1 MKIYVTGLGVVS
13 GIGIGV
19 SENIEA
25 LKQGKHGIGKVTLFP
40 TALDVPVSEVK
51 RSNEELKQMLSLPL
65 QRTVSRTALLGMLA
79 AKEALE
85 DSGLDIQSKDQ
96 SSRDKQE
103 PQPQPDNQPPLR
115 IGFISATSV
124 GGMDLSEHF
133 YESFKQ
139 NHNHGRLREVISH
152 DCGASTEL
160 IASYLGINDFVTTI
174 STACSSAANA
184 IMLGARMIKF
194 GQLDA
199 AIVGGTDALCRFT
212 LNGFNSLMILDKEHC
227 RPFDRSRA
235 GLNLGEGAGYLVIQ
249 SEKSL
254 RRAPYCELSGY
265 ANTNEAYHQT
275 GSSPEGDGAFSSMSE
290 AIASGGIS
298 PEEIDYIN
306 VHGTGTPGNDASEGA
321 ALRRIFGEHV
331 PPFSS
336 VKAFIGHTLGASE
349 GIEAV
354 YSVLSVHKGM
364 IYPNLNFKE
373 AILETKTDE
382 SEITLTPE
390 GGLLSESGLIPE
402 TSFREGLPIRH
413 VLSNSFGFGGNDSS
427 LLFSATDEWKPST
440 NL

>member
-19 SENIEA
+19 SENMEA
-25 LKQGKHGIGKVTLFP
+25 LRQGKHGIGKVTLFP
-40 TALDVPVSEVK
+40 TVLDVPVSEVK
-51 RSNEELKQMLSLPL
+51 RSNEELKQLLSIPS
-65 QRTVSRTALLGMLA
+65 QQTISRTALLGMVA

-85 DSGLDIQSKDQ
+85 DSRLNLLVSRPSQQS
-96 SSRDKQE
+96 
-103 PQPQPDNQPPLR
+103 LR

-133 YESFKQ
+133 YESFKE
-139 NHNHGRLREVISH
+139 NPARGRLREVISH
-152 DCGASTEL
+152 DCGASTEQ
-160 IASYLGINDFVTTI
+160 IASYLGISDFITTI

-184 IMLGARMIKF
+184 IMLGARMIKH

-199 AIVGGTDALCRFT
+199 VIVGGTDALCRFT
-212 LNGFNSLMILDKEHC
+212 LNGFNSLMILDKAHC
-227 RPFDRSRA
+227 RPFDRSRT
-235 GLNLGEGAGYLVIQ
+235 GLNLGEGAGYLVLQ
-249 SEKSL
+249 PESSL
-254 RRAPYCELSGY
+254 QKTPYCELSGY

-275 GSSPEGDGAFSSMSE
+275 GSSPEGDGAFLSMSE
-290 AIASGGIS
+290 AIASSGIA

-306 VHGTGTPGNDASEGA
+306 VHGTGTPGNDASEGM
-321 ALRRIFGEHV
+321 ALRRIFGKHV

-354 YSVLSVHKGM
+354 YSVLSIYKGM
-364 IYPNLNFKE
+364 IYPNLNFTE
-373 AILETKTDE
+373 AMPETE
-382 SEITLTPE
+382 
-390 GGLLSESGLIPE
+390 LIPE
-402 TSFREGLPIRH
+402 TSFREGVSVRH

-427 LLFSATDEWKPST
+427 LLFSVTNSPQQT

>member
-25 LKQGKHGIGKVTLFP
+25 LKQGRHGIGKVTLFP
-40 TALDVPVSEVK
+40 TTLDVPVSEVK
-51 RSNEELKQMLSLPL
+51 RSNEELKQMLSIPP

-79 AKEALE
+79 AEEALK
-85 DSGLDIQSKDQ
+85 DSGLDIQLKS
-96 SSRDKQE
+96 
-103 PQPQPDNQPPLR
+103 PLR
-115 IGFISATSV
+115 IGLISATSV

-133 YESFKQ
+133 YESFRQ
-139 NHNHGRLREVISH
+139 NHHQGRLREVIAH

-160 IASYLGINDFVTTI
+160 IAAHLGIKDFVTTI

-235 GLNLGEGAGYLVIQ
+235 GLNLGEGAGFLVLQ

-254 RRAPYCELSGY
+254 QSGSTDKTLQRTPYCELTGY

-275 GSSPEGDGAFSSMSE
+275 GSSPEGDGAFSSMNE
-290 AIASGGIS
+290 AIISSGIS

-321 ALRRIFGEHV
+321 ALRRIFGDRV

-354 YSVLSVHKGM
+354 YSVLSIYKGM
-364 IYPNLNFKE
+364 IYPNMNFKE
-373 AILETKTDE
+373 AMPDT
-382 SEITLTPE
+382 
-390 GGLLSESGLIPE
+390 GLIPE

-427 LLFSATDEWKPST
+427 LLFSATNEVNQST

>member
-1 MKIYVTGLGVVS
+1 MKIYITGLGVVS

-25 LKQGKHGIGKVTLFP
+25 LRQGKHGIGKVTLFP

-51 RSNEELKQMLSLPL
+51 HSNEELKQLLGISP
-65 QRTVSRTALLGMLA
+65 QRTVSRTALLGMVA

-85 DSGLDIQSKDQ
+85 DAGLNQRTSQ
-96 SSRDKQE
+96 HMQ
-103 PQPQPDNQPPLR
+103 QPSQQDSQQTQQDSQPLR

-133 YESFKQ
+133 YESFKE
-139 NHNHGRLREVISH
+139 NPERGRLREVISH

-160 IASYLGINDFVTTI
+160 IASYLGINDFITTI

-184 IMLGARMIKF
+184 IMLGARMIKH
-194 GQLDA
+194 GLLDA
-199 AIVGGTDALCRFT
+199 IVVGGTDALCRFT
-212 LNGFNSLMILDKEHC
+212 LNGFNSLMILDKAHC
-227 RPFDRSRA
+227 RPFDRSRT
-235 GLNLGEGAGYLVIQ
+235 GLNLGEGAGYLVLQ
-249 SEKSL
+249 PESSL
-254 RRAPYCELSGY
+254 RRTPYCELSGY

-275 GSSPEGDGAFSSMSE
+275 GSSPEGDGAFLSMSE
-290 AIASGGIS
+290 AIASSGIS

-306 VHGTGTPGNDASEGA
+306 VHGTGTPGNDASEGM

-354 YSVLSVHKGM
+354 YSVLSLYKGM
-364 IYPNLNFKE
+364 TYPNLNFTD
-373 AILETKTDE
+373 AMPET
-382 SEITLTPE
+382 
-390 GGLLSESGLIPE
+390 GLIPE
-402 TSFREGLPIRH
+402 TTFREGIPVHH

-427 LLFSATDEWKPST
+427 LLFSATTIPQGT

>member
-25 LKQGKHGIGKVTLFP
+25 LRQGKHGIGKVTLFP

-51 RSNEELKQMLSLPL
+51 HSNEELKQLLGIPP
-65 QRTVSRTALLGMLA
+65 QRTVSRTALLGMVA

-85 DSGLDIQSKDQ
+85 DAGL
-96 SSRDKQE
+96 
-103 PQPQPDNQPPLR
+103 NQRTLQHAQQDSQPLR
-115 IGFISATSV
+115 IGFISVTSV

-133 YESFKQ
+133 YESFKE
-139 NHNHGRLREVISH
+139 NPERGRLREVISH

-160 IASYLGINDFVTTI
+160 IASHLGINDFITTI

-184 IMLGARMIKF
+184 IMLGARMIKH
-194 GQLDA
+194 GLLDA
-199 AIVGGTDALCRFT
+199 VVVGGTDALCRFT
-212 LNGFNSLMILDKEHC
+212 LNGFNSLMILDKAHC
-227 RPFDRSRA
+227 RPFDRSRT
-235 GLNLGEGAGYLVIQ
+235 GLNLGEGAGYLVLQ
-249 SEKSL
+249 PESSL
-254 RRAPYCELSGY
+254 RRTPYCELSGY

-275 GSSPEGDGAFSSMSE
+275 GSSPEGDGAFLSMSE
-290 AIASGGIS
+290 AIASSGIS

-306 VHGTGTPGNDASEGA
+306 VHGTGTPGNDASEGM
-321 ALRRIFGEHV
+321 ALQRIFGEHV

-354 YSVLSVHKGM
+354 YSVLSIYKGM
-364 IYPNLNFKE
+364 TYPNLNFTD
-373 AILETKTDE
+373 AMPET
-382 SEITLTPE
+382 
-390 GGLLSESGLIPE
+390 GLIPE
-402 TSFREGLPIRH
+402 TTFREGIPVRH
-413 VLSNSFGFGGNDSS
+413 VLSNSFGFGGTDSS
-427 LLFSATDEWKPST
+427 LLFSATNIPQGT

>member
-19 SENIEA
+19 SENMEA
-25 LKQGKHGIGKVTLFP
+25 LRQGKHGIGKVTLFP

-51 RSNEELKQMLSLPL
+51 RSNEELKQLLSIPS
-65 QRTVSRTALLGMLA
+65 QQTISRTALLGMVA

-85 DSGLDIQSKDQ
+85 DSRLNSLLSR
-96 SSRDKQE
+96 SSQ
-103 PQPQPDNQPPLR
+103 QPLR

-133 YESFKQ
+133 YESFKE
-139 NHNHGRLREVISH
+139 NPARGRLREVISH

-160 IASYLGINDFVTTI
+160 IASYLGISDFITTI

-184 IMLGARMIKF
+184 IMLGARMIKH

-199 AIVGGTDALCRFT
+199 VVVGGTDALCRFT
-212 LNGFNSLMILDKEHC
+212 LNGFNSLMILDKAHC
-227 RPFDRSRA
+227 RPFDRSRT
-235 GLNLGEGAGYLVIQ
+235 GLNLGEGAGYLVLQ
-249 SEKSL
+249 SESSL
-254 RRAPYCELSGY
+254 QRTPYCELSGY

-275 GSSPEGDGAFSSMSE
+275 GSSPEGDGAFLSMSE
-290 AIASGGIS
+290 AIASSGIA

-306 VHGTGTPGNDASEGA
+306 VHGTGTPGNDASEGM
-321 ALRRIFGEHV
+321 ALRRIFGKHV

-354 YSVLSVHKGM
+354 YSVLSIYKSM
-364 IYPNLNFKE
+364 IYPNLNFTD
-373 AILETKTDE
+373 AMPETE
-382 SEITLTPE
+382 
-390 GGLLSESGLIPE
+390 LIPE
-402 TSFREGLPIRH
+402 TSFREGVSVRH

-427 LLFSATDEWKPST
+427 LLFSVTNRPQQT

>member
-19 SENIEA
+19 SENMEA
-25 LKQGKHGIGKVTLFP
+25 LRQGKHGIGKVTLFP

-51 RSNEELKQMLSLPL
+51 RSNEELKQLLSIPS
-65 QRTVSRTALLGMLA
+65 QQTISRTALLGMVA

-85 DSGLDIQSKDQ
+85 DSRLNLLLSRQSQ
-96 SSRDKQE
+96 Q
-103 PQPQPDNQPPLR
+103 PLR

-133 YESFKQ
+133 YESFKE
-139 NHNHGRLREVISH
+139 NPARGRLREVISH
-152 DCGASTEL
+152 DCGASTEQ
-160 IASYLGINDFVTTI
+160 IASYLGISDFITTI

-184 IMLGARMIKF
+184 IMLGARMIKHE
-194 GQLDA
+194 QLDA
-199 AIVGGTDALCRFT
+199 VVVGGTDALCRFT
-212 LNGFNSLMILDKEHC
+212 LNGFNSLMILDKVHC
-227 RPFDRSRA
+227 RPFDRSRT
-235 GLNLGEGAGYLVIQ
+235 GLNLGEGAGYLVLQ
-249 SEKSL
+249 SESSL
-254 RRAPYCELSGY
+254 QRTPYCELSGY

-275 GSSPEGDGAFSSMSE
+275 GSSPEGDGPFLSMSE
-290 AIASGGIS
+290 AIASSGIA

-306 VHGTGTPGNDASEGA
+306 VHGTGTPGNDASEGM
-321 ALRRIFGEHV
+321 ALRRIFGKHV

-354 YSVLSVHKGM
+354 YSVLSIYKGM
-364 IYPNLNFKE
+364 IYPNLNFTE
-373 AILETKTDE
+373 VMPET
-382 SEITLTPE
+382 
-390 GGLLSESGLIPE
+390 GLIPE
-402 TSFREGLPIRH
+402 TSFREGVPVRH

-427 LLFSATDEWKPST
+427 LLFSATNMSLQT

>member
-1 MKIYVTGLGVVS
+1 MKIYVTGLGIVS

-19 SENIEA
+19 SENIKA
-25 LKQGKHGIGKVTLFP
+25 LRQGKHGIGKVTLFP

-51 RSNEELKQMLSLPL
+51 HNNEELKQLLGISP
-65 QRTVSRTALLGMLA
+65 QRTVSRTALLGMVA

-85 DSGLDIQSKDQ
+85 DAGLNQRTSRYAQQPSQHIQQ
-96 SSRDKQE
+96 P
-103 PQPQPDNQPPLR
+103 PQQDSQQTQQDSQPLR

-133 YESFKQ
+133 YESFKE
-139 NHNHGRLREVISH
+139 NPKRGRLREVISH

-160 IASYLGINDFVTTI
+160 IASYLGINDFITTI

-184 IMLGARMIKF
+184 IMLGARMIKH
-194 GQLDA
+194 GVLDA
-199 AIVGGTDALCRFT
+199 VVVGGTDALCRFT
-212 LNGFNSLMILDKEHC
+212 LNGFNSLMILDKAHC
-227 RPFDRSRA
+227 RPFDRSRT
-235 GLNLGEGAGYLVIQ
+235 GLNLGEGAGYLVLQ
-249 SEKSL
+249 PESSL
-254 RRAPYCELSGY
+254 RRTPYCELSGY

-275 GSSPEGDGAFSSMSE
+275 GSSPEGDGAFLSMSE
-290 AIASGGIS
+290 AIASSGIS

-306 VHGTGTPGNDASEGA
+306 VHGTGTPGNDASEGM

-354 YSVLSVHKGM
+354 YSVLSLYKGM
-364 IYPNLNFKE
+364 IYPNLNFTD
-373 AILETKTDE
+373 AMPET
-382 SEITLTPE
+382 
-390 GGLLSESGLIPE
+390 GLIPE
-402 TSFREGLPIRH
+402 TTFREGIPVRH

-427 LLFSATDEWKPST
+427 LLFSATTIPQGT

>member
-25 LKQGKHGIGKVTLFP
+25 LRQGKHGIGKVTLFP

-51 RSNEELKQMLSLPL
+51 HSNEELKQLLGISP
-65 QRTVSRTALLGMLA
+65 QRTVSRTALLGMVA

-85 DSGLDIQSKDQ
+85 DAGLNQKTSQ
-96 SSRDKQE
+96 HAQ
-103 PQPQPDNQPPLR
+103 QPSQHTQQDSQQTQQDSQPLR

-133 YESFKQ
+133 YESFKE
-139 NHNHGRLREVISH
+139 NPERGRLREVISH

-160 IASYLGINDFVTTI
+160 IASHLGINDFITTI

-184 IMLGARMIKF
+184 IMLGARMIKH
-194 GQLDA
+194 GVLDA
-199 AIVGGTDALCRFT
+199 VVVGGTDALCRFT
-212 LNGFNSLMILDKEHC
+212 LNGFNSLMILDKAHC
-227 RPFDRSRA
+227 RPFDRSRT
-235 GLNLGEGAGYLVIQ
+235 GLNLGEGAGYLVLQ
-249 SEKSL
+249 PESSL
-254 RRAPYCELSGY
+254 RRTPYCELSGY

-275 GSSPEGDGAFSSMSE
+275 GSSPEGDGAFLSMSE
-290 AIASGGIS
+290 AIASSGIS

-306 VHGTGTPGNDASEGA
+306 VHGTGTPGNDASEGM

-354 YSVLSVHKGM
+354 YSVLSIYKGM
-364 IYPNLNFKE
+364 TYPNLNFTD
-373 AILETKTDE
+373 AMPETGLTYKTG
-382 SEITLTPE
+382 LTPE
-390 GGLLSESGLIPE
+390 
-402 TSFREGLPIRH
+402 TTFREGIPVRH

-427 LLFSATDEWKPST
+427 LLFSATNIPQGT

>member
-19 SENIEA
+19 SENMEA
-25 LKQGKHGIGKVTLFP
+25 LRQGKHGIGKVTLFP

-51 RSNEELKQMLSLPL
+51 RSNGELKQLLSIPS
-65 QRTVSRTALLGMLA
+65 QQTISRTALLGMVA

-85 DSGLDIQSKDQ
+85 DSRLNLLLSRQSQ
-96 SSRDKQE
+96 Q
-103 PQPQPDNQPPLR
+103 PLR

-133 YESFKQ
+133 YESFKE
-139 NHNHGRLREVISH
+139 NPARGRLREVISH
-152 DCGASTEL
+152 DCGASTEQ
-160 IASYLGINDFVTTI
+160 IASYLGISDFITTI

-184 IMLGARMIKF
+184 IMLGARMIKHE
-194 GQLDA
+194 QLDA
-199 AIVGGTDALCRFT
+199 VVVGGTDALCRFT
-212 LNGFNSLMILDKEHC
+212 LNGFNSLMILDKVHC
-227 RPFDRSRA
+227 RPFDRSRT
-235 GLNLGEGAGYLVIQ
+235 GLNLGEGAGYLVLQ
-249 SEKSL
+249 SESSL
-254 RRAPYCELSGY
+254 QRTPYCELSGY

-275 GSSPEGDGAFSSMSE
+275 GSSPEGDGPFLSMSE
-290 AIASGGIS
+290 AIASSGIA

-306 VHGTGTPGNDASEGA
+306 VHGTGTPGNDASEGM
-321 ALRRIFGEHV
+321 ALRRIFGKHV

-354 YSVLSVHKGM
+354 YSVLSIYKGM
-364 IYPNLNFKE
+364 IYPNLNFTDVMP
-373 AILETKTDE
+373 ET
-382 SEITLTPE
+382 
-390 GGLLSESGLIPE
+390 GLIPE
-402 TSFREGLPIRH
+402 TSFREGVPVRH

-427 LLFSATDEWKPST
+427 LLFSATNMSLQT

>member
-19 SENIEA
+19 SENMEA
-25 LKQGKHGIGKVTLFP
+25 LRQGKHGIGKVTLFP

-51 RSNEELKQMLSLPL
+51 HSNEELKQLLSIPS
-65 QRTVSRTALLGMLA
+65 QQTISRTALLGMVA

-85 DSGLDIQSKDQ
+85 DSRLNLLLSRPSQQS
-96 SSRDKQE
+96 
-103 PQPQPDNQPPLR
+103 LR

-133 YESFKQ
+133 YESFKE
-139 NHNHGRLREVISH
+139 NPARGRLREVISH
-152 DCGASTEL
+152 DCGASTEQ
-160 IASYLGINDFVTTI
+160 IASYLGISDFITTI

-184 IMLGARMIKF
+184 IMLGARMIKH

-199 AIVGGTDALCRFT
+199 VVVGGTDALCRFT
-212 LNGFNSLMILDKEHC
+212 LNGFNSLMILDKAHC
-227 RPFDRSRA
+227 RPFDRSRT
-235 GLNLGEGAGYLVIQ
+235 GLNLGEGAGYLVLQ
-249 SEKSL
+249 PESSL
-254 RRAPYCELSGY
+254 QKTPYCELSGY

-275 GSSPEGDGAFSSMSE
+275 GSSPEGDGAFLSMSE
-290 AIASGGIS
+290 AIASSGIA

-306 VHGTGTPGNDASEGA
+306 VHGTGTPGNDASEGM
-321 ALRRIFGEHV
+321 ALWRIFGKHV

-354 YSVLSVHKGM
+354 YSVLSIYKGM
-364 IYPNLNFKE
+364 IYPNLNFME
-373 AILETKTDE
+373 AMPETE
-382 SEITLTPE
+382 
-390 GGLLSESGLIPE
+390 LIPE
-402 TSFREGLPIRH
+402 TSFREGVPVRH

-427 LLFSATDEWKPST
+427 LLFSVTNRPQQT

>member
-25 LKQGKHGIGKVTLFP
+25 LRQGKHGIGKVTLFP

-51 RSNEELKQMLSLPL
+51 RSNEELKQLLSIPS
-65 QRTVSRTALLGMLA
+65 QQTISRTALLGMVA

-85 DSGLDIQSKDQ
+85 DSRLNLLL
-96 SSRDKQE
+96 SRPSQ
-103 PQPQPDNQPPLR
+103 QPLR

-133 YESFKQ
+133 YESFKE
-139 NHNHGRLREVISH
+139 NPARGRLREVISH
-152 DCGASTEL
+152 DCGASTEQ
-160 IASYLGINDFVTTI
+160 IASYLGISDFITTI

-184 IMLGARMIKF
+184 IMLGARMIKH
-194 GQLDA
+194 GLLDA

-212 LNGFNSLMILDKEHC
+212 LNGFNSLMILDKAHC
-227 RPFDRSRA
+227 RPFDRSRT
-235 GLNLGEGAGYLVIQ
+235 GLNLGEGAGYLVLQ
-249 SEKSL
+249 SESSL
-254 RRAPYCELSGY
+254 QRTPYCELSGY

-275 GSSPEGDGAFSSMSE
+275 GSSPEGDGAFLSMSE
-290 AIASGGIS
+290 AIASSGIA

-306 VHGTGTPGNDASEGA
+306 VHGTGTPGNDASEGM
-321 ALRRIFGEHV
+321 ALRRIFGKHV

-336 VKAFIGHTLGASE
+336 LKAFIGHTLGASE

-354 YSVLSVHKGM
+354 YSVLSIYKGM
-364 IYPNLNFKE
+364 IYPNLNFTD
-373 AILETKTDE
+373 AMPETE
-382 SEITLTPE
+382 
-390 GGLLSESGLIPE
+390 LIPE
-402 TSFREGLPIRH
+402 TSFREGVPVRH

-427 LLFSATDEWKPST
+427 LLFSATNMRQQT

>member
-1 MKIYVTGLGVVS
+1 MKIYVTGLGVAS

-25 LKQGKHGIGKVTLFP
+25 LKQGKHGIGKVSLFP

-85 DSGLDIQSKDQ
+85 DSGLDMQSKDHP
-96 SSRDKQE
+96 SRDRQE
-103 PQPQPDNQPPLR
+103 PQPQPVNQSPLR

-235 GLNLGEGAGYLVIQ
+235 GLNLGEGAGYLVLQ

-354 YSVLSVHKGM
+354 YSVLSIHKGM
-364 IYPNLNFKE
+364 VYPNLNFKE
-373 AILETKTDE
+373 AISET
-382 SEITLTPE
+382 
-390 GGLLSESGLIPE
+390 GLIPE

-440 NL
+440 TL

>member
-25 LKQGKHGIGKVTLFP
+25 LKQGRHGIGKVTLFP

-51 RSNEELKQMLSLPL
+51 RSNEELKQMLSIPP

-79 AKEALE
+79 AEEALK
-85 DSGLDIQSKDQ
+85 DSGLDIHLKS
-96 SSRDKQE
+96 
-103 PQPQPDNQPPLR
+103 PLR
-115 IGFISATSV
+115 IGLISATSV

-133 YESFKQ
+133 YESFRQ
-139 NHNHGRLREVISH
+139 NHHQGRLREVIAH

-160 IASYLGINDFVTTI
+160 IAAHLGIKDFVTTI

-235 GLNLGEGAGYLVIQ
+235 GLNLGEGAGFLVLQ

-254 RRAPYCELSGY
+254 QSERSLQSGTTATPLQRTPYCELSGY
-265 ANTNEAYHQT
+265 TNTNEAYHQT
-275 GSSPEGDGAFSSMSE
+275 GSSPEGDGAFSSMNE
-290 AIASGGIS
+290 AIVSSGIS
-298 PEEIDYIN
+298 PEDIDYIN

-321 ALRRIFGEHV
+321 ALRRIFGHRV

-354 YSVLSVHKGM
+354 YSVLSIYKGM
-364 IYPNLNFKE
+364 IYPNMNFKE
-373 AILETKTDE
+373 AIPDT
-382 SEITLTPE
+382 
-390 GGLLSESGLIPE
+390 GLIPE

-427 LLFSATDEWKPST
+427 LLFSATNEVNQST

>member
-13 GIGIGV
+13 GIGIGI
-19 SENIEA
+19 SENIEV
-25 LKQGKHGIGKVTLFP
+25 LKLGKHGIGKVTLFP

-51 RSNEELKQMLSLPL
+51 RSNEELKQLLSIPS
-65 QRTVSRTALLGMLA
+65 QQTISRTALLGMVA

-85 DSGLDIQSKDQ
+85 DARLNLLLSRQSQ
-96 SSRDKQE
+96 Q
-103 PQPQPDNQPPLR
+103 PLR

-133 YESFKQ
+133 YESFKE
-139 NHNHGRLREVISH
+139 NPARGRLREIISH

-160 IASYLGINDFVTTI
+160 IASYLGISDFITTI

-184 IMLGARMIKF
+184 IMLGARMIKH

-199 AIVGGTDALCRFT
+199 VIVGGTDALCRFT
-212 LNGFNSLMILDKEHC
+212 LNGFNSLMILDKAHC
-227 RPFDRSRA
+227 RPFDRSRT
-235 GLNLGEGAGYLVIQ
+235 GLNLGEGAGYLVLQ
-249 SEKSL
+249 SESSL
-254 RRAPYCELSGY
+254 QRTPYCELSGY

-275 GSSPEGDGAFSSMSE
+275 GSSPEGDGAFLSMSE
-290 AIASGGIS
+290 AITSSGIA

-306 VHGTGTPGNDASEGA
+306 VHGTGTPGNDVSEGM

-331 PPFSS
+331 PPLSS
-336 VKAFIGHTLGASE
+336 VKAFVGHTLGASE

-354 YSVLSVHKGM
+354 YSVLSIYKGM
-364 IYPNLNFKE
+364 IYPNRNFTD
-373 AILETKTDE
+373 AMPETE
-382 SEITLTPE
+382 
-390 GGLLSESGLIPE
+390 LIPE
-402 TSFREGLPIRH
+402 TSFREGISIRH

-427 LLFSATDEWKPST
+427 LLFSATNMPQQT

>member
-1 MKIYVTGLGVVS
+1 MKIYVTGLGIVS

-25 LKQGKHGIGKVTLFP
+25 LRQGKHGIGKVTLFP

-51 RSNEELKQMLSLPL
+51 HNNKELKQLLGISP
-65 QRTVSRTALLGMLA
+65 QRTVSRTALLGMVA

-85 DSGLDIQSKDQ
+85 DAGLNQRTSRYARQPSQHIQQ
-96 SSRDKQE
+96 P
-103 PQPQPDNQPPLR
+103 PQQDSQQTQQDSQPLR

-133 YESFKQ
+133 YEPFKE
-139 NHNHGRLREVISH
+139 NPKRGRLREVISH

-160 IASYLGINDFVTTI
+160 IASYLGINDFITTI

-184 IMLGARMIKF
+184 IMLGARMIKH
-194 GQLDA
+194 GLLDA
-199 AIVGGTDALCRFT
+199 VVVGGTDALCRFT
-212 LNGFNSLMILDKEHC
+212 LNGFNSLMILDKAHC
-227 RPFDRSRA
+227 RPFDRSRT
-235 GLNLGEGAGYLVIQ
+235 GLNLGEGAGYLVLQ
-249 SEKSL
+249 PESSL
-254 RRAPYCELSGY
+254 RRTPYCELSGY

-275 GSSPEGDGAFSSMSE
+275 GSSPEGDGAFLSMSE
-290 AIASGGIS
+290 AIASSGIS

-306 VHGTGTPGNDASEGA
+306 VHGTGTPGNDASEGM

-354 YSVLSVHKGM
+354 YSVLSLYKGM
-364 IYPNLNFKE
+364 IYPNLNFTD
-373 AILETKTDE
+373 AMPET
-382 SEITLTPE
+382 
-390 GGLLSESGLIPE
+390 GLIPE
-402 TSFREGLPIRH
+402 TTFREGIPVRH

-427 LLFSATDEWKPST
+427 LLFSATTIPQGT

>member
-19 SENIEA
+19 SENMEA
-25 LKQGKHGIGKVTLFP
+25 LRQGKHGIGKVTLFP

-51 RSNEELKQMLSLPL
+51 RSNEELKQLLSIPS
-65 QRTVSRTALLGMLA
+65 QQTISRTALLGMVA

-85 DSGLDIQSKDQ
+85 DSRLNLLL
-96 SSRDKQE
+96 SRPSQ
-103 PQPQPDNQPPLR
+103 QPLR

-133 YESFKQ
+133 YESFKE
-139 NHNHGRLREVISH
+139 NPARGRLREVLSH
-152 DCGASTEL
+152 DCGASTDQ
-160 IASYLGINDFVTTI
+160 IASYLGISDFITTI

-184 IMLGARMIKF
+184 IMLGARMIKH

-199 AIVGGTDALCRFT
+199 VVVGGTDALCRFT
-212 LNGFNSLMILDKEHC
+212 LNGFNSLMILDKAHC
-227 RPFDRSRA
+227 RPFDRSRT
-235 GLNLGEGAGYLVIQ
+235 GLNLGEGAGYLVLQ
-249 SEKSL
+249 PESSL
-254 RRAPYCELSGY
+254 QKTPYCELSGY

-275 GSSPEGDGAFSSMSE
+275 GSSPEGDGAFLSMSE
-290 AIASGGIS
+290 AIASS
-298 PEEIDYIN
+298 DVAPEEIDYIN
-306 VHGTGTPGNDASEGA
+306 VHGTGTPGNDASEGM
-321 ALRRIFGEHV
+321 ALRRIFGKHV

-354 YSVLSVHKGM
+354 YSVLSIYKGM
-364 IYPNLNFKE
+364 IYPNLNFTE
-373 AILETKTDE
+373 AMPETE
-382 SEITLTPE
+382 
-390 GGLLSESGLIPE
+390 LIPE
-402 TSFREGLPIRH
+402 TSFREGVSIRH

-427 LLFSATDEWKPST
+427 LLFSVTNMRQQT